1 MTSLPDIRI
10 TLASTDAHI
19 TQIKTLHNAN
29 LRRLLPV
36 EVQERDGFVTA
47 EYEVEYL
54 AHIHKSTPA
63 VVALAQV
70 DGAEKVVGYVLAAT
84 KTDSM
89 SHNLLKDLVHF
100 VDSNSSY
107 NGKPLASTNYI
118 VVGQLCVAKEFRG
131 AALAKRMYQHYAEVY
146 LKSGKFECAVTDV
159 VSTNVI
165 SLRAHEKAGWVIVD
179 SLSFEGVDFKVIVL
193 PA

>member
-1 MTSLPDIRI
+1 MTSQPDIRI

-70 DGAEKVVGYVLAAT
+70 DGAEQVVGYVLAAT

-118 VVGQLCVAKEFRG
+118 VVGHF
-131 AALAKRMYQHYAEVY
+131 Y

-165 SLRAHEKAGWVIVD
+165 SLRAHERRDG
-179 SLSFEGVDFKVIVL
+179 
-193 PA
+193 